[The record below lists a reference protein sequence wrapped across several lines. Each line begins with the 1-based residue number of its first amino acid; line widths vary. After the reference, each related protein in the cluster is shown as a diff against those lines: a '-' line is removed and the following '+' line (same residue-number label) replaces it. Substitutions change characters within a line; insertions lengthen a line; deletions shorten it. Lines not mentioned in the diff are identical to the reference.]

1 MMIPKRE
8 TPQAIEESGTVEAK
22 YARFFWPVLRG
33 MGSIVAVCASVPLL
47 AGPPFELY
55 ESRWVATAGIVFA
68 LASFALIAMTPK
80 SEALLAIG
88 GQMTPRQRRLPHW
101 SLVIYLA
108 ILSLELNWSCVF
120 FWFSRRYAV
129 FSVPV
134 IGVTCLIVAF
144 YAAVA
149 LLVARLIGENWR
161 IALLVSVSA
170 SGVLAGIALRLG
182 LLW

>member
-1 MMIPKRE
+1 MIPRRE
-8 TPQAIEESGTVEAK
+8 KPQASEERGTVK
-22 YARFFWPVLRG
+22 SKDARFSSPVLRG
-33 MGSIVAVCASVPLL
+33 MVSIVAVCASVPLL
-47 AGPPFELY
+47 AGPLFELY
-55 ESRWVATAGIVFA
+55 ESRWVATVGIVFA

-120 FWFSRRYAV
+120 FWFSRRYAF

-134 IGVTCLIVAF
+134 ISVTGLIMAF
-144 YAAVA
+144 YAAIA
-149 LLVARLIGENWR
+149 LLVARLTGGNWR
-161 IALLVSVSA
+161 IAAAVFA
-170 SGVLAGIALRLG
+170 FVLIVPPVIILRLG